1 MEKNKR
7 RWRCVIAFPRLWS
20 AIAVS
25 RVLRS
30 FSLGSKPETA
40 DSFGTK
46 YKKIAKKA
54 AEGEQRRVKRTRNH
68 LNQICIRI
76 FVCCQEP
83 IKK

>member
-25 RVLRS
+25 RVSRS
-30 FSLGSKPETA
+30 FPLGSQPDTV

-46 YKKIAKKA
+46 YKKIAKRPRKA
-54 AEGEQRRVKRTRNH
+54 SKEEWREQEII
-68 LNQICIRI
+68 L
-76 FVCCQEP
+76 
-83 IKK
+83 IKFA